1 MGYRTLP
8 DRADRE
14 EGPSAGL
21 AGRLGGLLR
30 NITLVV
36 TAIAASALLSG
47 VAPEPSPI
55 PRRWQLD
62 LTPGELR
69 MMRVEHDGELMP
81 YFYLTYTVVNNSGED
96 VLFAPLWEMAM
107 DNGDL
112 IRSGRDVPLPVVR
125 HIIEQLENP
134 FLESQVQISGPLLQG
149 EENAKDGIIVW
160 PIRDFDVDEIKV
172 YAAGFSGETA
182 TIEVPDP
189 QSKQLKKIVLR
200 KTLELTY
207 TTPGDLDP
215 RSSEALHRAN
225 QGRGRWVMR

>member
-1 MGYRTLP
+1 MHTGYRTL
-8 DRADRE
+8 
-14 EGPSAGL
+14 SNV
-21 AGRLGGLLR
+21 LL
-30 NITLVV
+30 L
-36 TAIAASALLSG
+36 IAALGVLAALSG
-47 VAPEPSPI
+47 AAPEPSPI

-62 LTPGELR
+62 VRPGELR
-69 MMRVEHDGELMP
+69 MMQVEHEGDALP
-81 YFYLTYTVVNNSGED
+81 YFYLTYTVTNNSGED
-96 VLFAPLWEMAM
+96 VLFAPLWEMAT

-112 IRSGRDVPLPVVR
+112 IRSGREVPLPVVR

-160 PIRDFDVDEIKV
+160 PMRDFDVDEIKV

-189 QSKQLKKIVLR
+189 ATKQIKKIVLR

-207 TTPGDLDP
+207 DTPGDLDP
-215 RSSEALHRAN
+215 RSSAALPMAG